1 MYDDREAKLFAI
13 GAILLILIFFAGLT
27 ASLVIGCIFGMAF
40 GLIAVTVLLLFLI
53 VIVLKSA
60 KKVLNETNH
69 TSEDL
74 K

>member
-27 ASLVIGCIFGMAF
+27 ASLAIGCIFGMAF